1 MAKFNLEELL
11 GGIQEAALIAKGI
24 SERQHI
30 NNLSSYFDK
39 NGAPITTTF
48 TIHGQEMVVPL
59 FVLADHSS
67 IGLAELEME
76 FKTKLSIGD
85 NEPSKLKRGLL
96 SFLRKKESMGEEV
109 KEHSIKNLQID
120 NGTIS
125 KNSNGMATIR
135 VMFKA
140 DEKPEAISRLVDRL
154 IQTVDDHTHIVKED

>member
-11 GGIQEAALIAKGI
+11 GGIQEAAMIANGI

-30 NNLSSYFDK
+30 NNLSNYFDK
-39 NGAPITTTF
+39 DGTPLTTTF
-48 TIHGQEMVVPL
+48 NINGNEMVVPL

-67 IGLAELEME
+67 IGLSELEME
-76 FKTKLSIGD
+76 FKTKLAIGD

-96 SFLRKKESMGEEV
+96 SFLRRKESNGEQV

-120 NGTIS
+120 SGTIS
-125 KNSNGMATIR
+125 KNSNGMAKIR
-135 VMFKA
+135 VVFKA

-154 IQTVDDHTHIVKED
+154 IQTVDDHTHVVKE